1 MSLRLPAAVL
11 LSDAVPFAA
20 SVSVD
25 FPVGRVAGFSSP
37 PDFGGLGSG
46 GAGLPAPATLAA
58 IDHLK
63 VLLVPER
70 KHPNMRPAA
79 RRTAGGNGAKLILG
93 ARRIEPHTGPPPTV
107 AMTF

>member
-1 MSLRLPAAVL
+1 MSLRLPAAVP

-25 FPVGRVAGFSSP
+25 FPVDRVAGFSPP

-46 GAGLPAPATLAA
+46 GTGLPAPATLAA

-63 VLLVPER
+63 AFLVPGW
-70 KHPNMRPAA
+70 KHQDKRPAA
-79 RRTAGGNGAKLILG
+79 GRTARGEAANLMLG
-93 ARRIEPHTGPPPTV
+93 KGRIETHSDPSSPV
-107 AMTF
+107 S